1 MVPFMFQRFALAATE
16 LNGTIYAA
24 GGYDGSM
31 YLQSAERYDQREGV
45 WVRLP
50 SMNTRRGC
58 HTLTVLGESLY
69 AIGGYNGDKIVSS
82 VEIYDPRL
90 NAWRMGD
97 PMSSPRGYAA
107 AVNLDGSVYRSPMC
121 RSWIPWKFTVRALD
135 GQLLVSVH
143 SGRGPLHLPLSCSY
157 TTDQELSVHSI
168 RFNIVLP
175 FP

>member
-1 MVPFMFQRFALAATE
+1 MVPFMFQRFALAATK

-107 AVNLDGSVYRSPMC
+107 AVNLDGSVYLIGDLQSNVQ
-121 RSWIPWKFTVRALD
+121 ILDTVEVYSA
-135 GQLLVSVH
+135 S
-143 SGRGPLHLPLSCSY
+143 SGWSTLGFSSLGKRTFASA
-157 TTDQELSVHSI
+157 V
-168 RFNIVLP
+168 VM
-175 FP
+175 